1 MRTKISIVI
10 SIVLI
15 GLMSMFSTNLYSQK
29 LIDKIVATV
38 GQNEILY
45 SDIENQYMQYL
56 MQGYTNE
63 GNSIRCQ
70 IFEEILFAKLL
81 LNQAQLDSVE
91 ISDEMV
97 EAEMDRRLQYFISQ
111 IGSQEKLEDYY
122 NKSIL
127 AIKSDLRSTIHEQML
142 SEQVKNQITS
152 GVTITPSEVRHFFND
167 IPADSVPLI
176 NSEYKYS
183 HIIVMPEILPEEKEY
198 ARQKLVGIRKRIMD
212 GESFASMA
220 RMYSEDPGSSI
231 KGGELGDFG
240 RGVMYPAFEA
250 VAFSLQKGEISEIV
264 ETEAGFHII
273 QLIKRKGDFINVR
286 HILIMTKV
294 SPTSMQMA
302 KDELDSVYNLIEQG
316 TLTFEEA
323 ALRYSID
330 DSKFNGGVALNP
342 QTGGAV
348 FTAES
353 IDKELFFKLDKMNV
367 GEITP
372 PTIFQK
378 ERNKKAYR
386 IVRLDKRTKPHKA
399 TLETDYDKIQNIALE
414 DKKAK
419 AIGDWI
425 IDKTNKTFIHIS
437 DESLNKCKFTY
448 KWDQDSDR

>member
-1 MRTKISIVI
+1 MRNSNRIKIVV

-15 GLMSMFSTNLYSQK
+15 GIMSSISSRLYSQK
-29 LIDKIVATV
+29 VIDKIVATV

-45 SDIENQYMQYL
+45 SDIENQYMQYI
-56 MQGYTNE
+56 MQGYTSD
-63 GNSIRCQ
+63 GNTIRCQ

-91 ISDEMV
+91 VSDEMV
-97 EAEMDRRLQYFISQ
+97 ESEMDRRLQYFISQ
-111 IGSQEKLEDYY
+111 IGSQEKLEQYY

-127 AIKSDLRSTIHEQML
+127 AIKNDLRSTIHEQML
-142 SEQVKNQITS
+142 SENVKNKITS
-152 GVTITPSEVRHFFND
+152 SVTITPSEVRHYFND
-167 IPADSVPLI
+167 IPEDSVPLI

-183 HIIVMPEILPEEKEY
+183 HIIVMPEILPEEKAY
-198 ARQKLVGIRKRIMD
+198 ARNKLEGIRKRIMA
-212 GESFASMA
+212 GEKFSSLA

-250 VAFSLQKGEISEIV
+250 VAFSLQKGEVSEIV

-273 QLIKRKGDFINVR
+273 KLIKRKGDFINVR

-294 SPTSMQMA
+294 SPVSMQMA
-302 KDELDSVYNLIEQG
+302 KEELDSVYNLIEQG
-316 TLTFEEA
+316 TITFEEA

-330 DSKFNGGVALNP
+330 DSKFSGGVALNQ

-348 FTAES
+348 FTADN
-353 IDKELFFKLDKMNV
+353 IDKDLFFKLDKMNV
-367 GEITP
+367 GEILP
-372 PTIFQK
+372 PSLYQK
-378 ERNKKAYR
+378 ERNKKAFR

-399 TLETDYDKIQNIALE
+399 TLETDYDKIQKAAME

-425 IDKTNKTFIHIS
+425 IEKSSKTFIHIS
-437 DESLNKCKFTY
+437 DENLKSCKFNY
-448 KWDQDSDR
+448 KWDQE